1 MLRRLMFFGVG
12 SIISILVL
20 SIGNNRV
27 RDTFVSYLH
36 YGDDTPRVI
45 SQLKFADY
53 KIYRDSDTLDFEE
66 VDVLISVSEEL
77 SPRNK
82 RHKDSSR
89 FVVKSFLKNA
99 WVNREMSDRD
109 SYPQIFV
116 LDNVVGSQNQ
126 RLYCRYYDMQ
136 PRKETRYDEIKK
148 DSVTELKR
156 VSIVDYVKLEKD
168 IPISSRSYKS
178 YFYLIGIFLLIMI
191 PSSILARNLISKRRS
206 QSELNTET
214 ITVILIVLFLLY
226 NLLK

>member
-12 SIISILVL
+12 ALISIIVL

-89 FVVKSFLKNA
+89 FIVESFLKNA
-99 WVNREMSDRD
+99 WVNRDMSDRD

-126 RLYCRYYDMQ
+126 RLYCRYYKKD
-136 PRKETRYDEIKK
+136 KTVIEETRFDPIKE
-148 DSVTELKR
+148 DSVTERKK

-168 IPISSRSYKS
+168 IPISSRSYIS
-178 YFYLIGIFLLIMI
+178 YLIIIGIFLLIMI
-191 PSSILARNLISKRRS
+191 PVSFFCRRLIRK
-206 QSELNTET
+206 
-214 ITVILIVLFLLY
+214 IG
-226 NLLK
+226 LKDE